1 MREIFRTIRDFCKK
15 ADMILL
21 ALCVAASVFGIV
33 AISSATNFLGGGR
46 YVRTQIIALVLGVIC
61 YILLTLID
69 VDIIAER
76 RELLLLFCTVFIA
89 LLFKWGDTQQGNRSW
104 LNFSFLPFSIQPAE
118 LCKIPFI
125 LIIAKIMSVKQN
137 KISAPTTILQIG
149 GVTLFLFVLIIA
161 ASEDLGVAL
170 QYIFIFV
177 IMAFVGGVNFVWFL
191 GALGALAAAAPTIWT
206 HLSDDRRNRILVL
219 FDASIDPDAQN
230 ERYQVNRSIRALQN
244 GGIRG
249 QGLYNGT
256 MVQSSSLPMQRND
269 FIFSAIGEEL
279 GMLGCLAVLL
289 LLSAVIIRIIHVGI
303 KSGNYMNRLICV
315 GIAGM
320 MASQI
325 LINVG
330 VCLGLVPV
338 IGLTLPFFSY
348 GGSSLIT
355 TFLAMGIVSGI
366 NMRPAPDVH
375 ARYIR
380 PKAEQLPAFTNC
392 ERGRLRV
399 QFSELETFRK
409 LHI

>member
-125 LIIAKIMSVKQN
+125 LILAKIMSVKQN
-137 KISAPTTILQIG
+137 KLSAPTTILQIG
-149 GVTLFLFVLIIA
+149 GVTIFLFVLIIA

-191 GALGALAAAAPTIWT
+191 GALGALTAAAPTIWT

-256 MVQSSSLPMQRND
+256 MVPFRCSETTSSSPP
-269 FIFSAIGEEL
+269 SAKS
-279 GMLGCLAVLL
+279 LGC
-289 LLSAVIIRIIHVGI
+289 SA
-303 KSGNYMNRLICV
+303 
-315 GIAGM
+315 
-320 MASQI
+320 ASR
-325 LINVG
+325 
-330 VCLGLVPV
+330 CCSCSP
-338 IGLTLPFFSY
+338 P
-348 GGSSLIT
+348 SSSASSTSAL
-355 TFLAMGIVSGI
+355 
-366 NMRPAPDVH
+366 NPAT
-375 ARYIR
+375 I
-380 PKAEQLPAFTNC
+380 
-392 ERGRLRV
+392 
-399 QFSELETFRK
+399 
-409 LHI
+409 

>member
-1 MREIFRTIRDFCKK
+1 MEVTQLREIFRAIREFVRK

-21 ALCVAASVFGIV
+21 ALCVTATVFGIV
-33 AISSATNFLGGGR
+33 VISSATNYGGSAR
-46 YVRTQIIALVLGVIC
+46 YVRTQTLALILGIAVYVV
-61 YILLTLID
+61 LTLID

-125 LIIAKIMSVKQN
+125 LILAKIMSVKQN
-137 KISAPTTILQIG
+137 KLSAPTTILQIG
-149 GVTLFLFVLIIA
+149 GVTIFLFVLIIA

-380 PKAEQLPAFTNC
+380 PK
-392 ERGRLRV
+392 
-399 QFSELETFRK
+399 S
-409 LHI
+409 

>member
-1 MREIFRTIRDFCKK
+1 
-15 ADMILL
+15 
-21 ALCVAASVFGIV
+21 
-33 AISSATNFLGGGR
+33 
-46 YVRTQIIALVLGVIC
+46 
-61 YILLTLID
+61 
-69 VDIIAER
+69 
-76 RELLLLFCTVFIA
+76 
-89 LLFKWGDTQQGNRSW
+89 
-104 LNFSFLPFSIQPAE
+104 
-118 LCKIPFI
+118 
-125 LIIAKIMSVKQN
+125 MSVKQN

-177 IMAFVGGVNFVWFL
+177 IMAFVGGVSFVWFL

-219 FDASIDPDAQN
+219 FDASIDPNAQN

-366 NMRPAPDVH
+366 NMRPAPDIN

-380 PKAEQLPAFTNC
+380 P
-392 ERGRLRV
+392 R
-399 QFSELETFRK
+399 
-409 LHI
+409 

>member
-1 MREIFRTIRDFCKK
+1 MREIFRAIREFTKK

-33 AISSATNFLGGGR
+33 AISSATNYLGGGR
-46 YVRTQIIALVLGVIC
+46 YVRTQVIALLLGVIC
-61 YILLTLID
+61 YVLLTLID

-76 RELLLLFCTVFIA
+76 RELLLVFCTIFIA
-89 LLFKWGDTQQGNRSW
+89 LLFKWGDNQQGNRSW
-104 LNFSFLPFSIQPAE
+104 LNFSWLPFSIQPAE

-137 KISAPTTILQIG
+137 KLSAPTTIMQIG
-149 GVTLFLFVLIIA
+149 GVTVFLFVLIVA
-161 ASEDLGVAL
+161 ASEDMGVAL
-170 QYIFIFV
+170 QYLLIFV
-177 IMAFVGGVNFVWFL
+177 IMAFVGGVNFAWFL
-191 GALGALAAAAPTIWT
+191 GALGVLAAATPTIWT
-206 HLSDDRRNRILVL
+206 HLSDDRKNRILVL
-219 FDASIDPDAQN
+219 FDPTIDPAAQD

-256 MVQSSSLPMQRND
+256 MVQSNSLPQQRND
-269 FIFSAIGEEL
+269 LIFSAIGEEL

-289 LLSAVIIRIIHVGI
+289 LLSAVIIRIIYVGI

-355 TFLAMGIVSGI
+355 NFVAMGIVSGI
-366 NMRPAPDVH
+366 NMRPAPDSN

-380 PKAEQLPAFTNC
+380 PRPA
-392 ERGRLRV
+392 
-399 QFSELETFRK
+399 
-409 LHI
+409 

>member
-1 MREIFRTIRDFCKK
+1 MREIFRAIREFTKK

-33 AISSATNFLGGGR
+33 AISSATNYLGGGR
-46 YVRTQIIALVLGVIC
+46 YVRTQVIALLLGVIC
-61 YILLTLID
+61 YVLLTLID

-76 RELLLLFCTVFIA
+76 RELLLVFCTIFIA
-89 LLFKWGDTQQGNRSW
+89 LLFKWGDNQQGNRSW
-104 LNFSFLPFSIQPAE
+104 LNFSWLPFSIQPAE

-137 KISAPTTILQIG
+137 KLSAPTTIMQIG
-149 GVTLFLFVLIIA
+149 GVTVFLFVLIVA
-161 ASEDLGVAL
+161 ASEDMGVAL
-170 QYIFIFV
+170 QYLLIFV
-177 IMAFVGGVNFVWFL
+177 IMAFVGGVNFAWFL
-191 GALGALAAAAPTIWT
+191 GALGVLAAAAPTIWT
-206 HLSDDRRNRILVL
+206 HLSDNRKNRILVL
-219 FDASIDPDAQN
+219 FDPTIDPAAQD

-244 GGIRG
+244 GGFRG

-256 MVQSSSLPMQRND
+256 MVQSNSLPQQRND
-269 FIFSAIGEEL
+269 LIFSAIGEEL

-289 LLSAVIIRIIHVGI
+289 LLSAVIIRIIYVGI

-355 TFLAMGIVSGI
+355 NFVAMGIVSGI
-366 NMRPAPDVH
+366 NMRPAPDSN

-380 PKAEQLPAFTNC
+380 PGPA
-392 ERGRLRV
+392 
-399 QFSELETFRK
+399 
-409 LHI
+409 

>member
-104 LNFSFLPFSIQPAE
+104 LDFSFLPFSIQPAE

-125 LIIAKIMSVKQN
+125 LILAKIMSVKQN
-137 KISAPTTILQIG
+137 KLSAPTTILQIG
-149 GVTLFLFVLIIA
+149 GVTIFLFVLIVA

-191 GALGALAAAAPTIWT
+191 GALGALTAAAPTIWT
-206 HLSDDRRNRILVL
+206 HLSDDPAEPHPRPLRRL
-219 FDASIDPDAQN
+219 D
-230 ERYQVNRSIRALQN
+230 
-244 GGIRG
+244 
-249 QGLYNGT
+249 
-256 MVQSSSLPMQRND
+256 
-269 FIFSAIGEEL
+269 
-279 GMLGCLAVLL
+279 
-289 LLSAVIIRIIHVGI
+289 
-303 KSGNYMNRLICV
+303 
-315 GIAGM
+315 
-320 MASQI
+320 
-325 LINVG
+325 
-330 VCLGLVPV
+330 
-338 IGLTLPFFSY
+338 
-348 GGSSLIT
+348 
-355 TFLAMGIVSGI
+355 
-366 NMRPAPDVH
+366 
-375 ARYIR
+375 
-380 PKAEQLPAFTNC
+380 
-392 ERGRLRV
+392 
-399 QFSELETFRK
+399 
-409 LHI
+409 

>member
-1 MREIFRTIRDFCKK
+1 MREIIRTIRDFCKK

-125 LIIAKIMSVKQN
+125 LILAKIMSVKQN
-137 KISAPTTILQIG
+137 KLSAPTTILQIG
-149 GVTLFLFVLIIA
+149 GVTIFLFVLIIA

-191 GALGALAAAAPTIWT
+191 GALGALTAAAPTIWT

-348 GGSSLIT
+348 GGSSIVTL
-355 TFLAMGIVSGI
+355 FLAMGMVSGI
-366 NMRPAPDVH
+366 HKRTAP
-375 ARYIR
+375 
-380 PKAEQLPAFTNC
+380 EW
-392 ERGRLRV
+392 LR
-399 QFSELETFRK
+399 
-409 LHI
+409 

>member
-1 MREIFRTIRDFCKK
+1 M
-15 ADMILL
+15 
-21 ALCVAASVFGIV
+21 
-33 AISSATNFLGGGR
+33 
-46 YVRTQIIALVLGVIC
+46 
-61 YILLTLID
+61 
-69 VDIIAER
+69 
-76 RELLLLFCTVFIA
+76 
-89 LLFKWGDTQQGNRSW
+89 
-104 LNFSFLPFSIQPAE
+104 
-118 LCKIPFI
+118 
-125 LIIAKIMSVKQN
+125 
-137 KISAPTTILQIG
+137 QIG
-149 GVTLFLFVLIIA
+149 GVTIFLFVLIIA

-177 IMAFVGGVNFVWFL
+177 IMAFVGGVSFVWFL

-320 MASQI
+320 LTAQVF
-325 LINVG
+325 INIG
-330 VCLGLVPV
+330 VCIGLVPV

-348 GGSSLIT
+348 GGSSLVT
-355 TFLAMGIVSGI
+355 MFFAMGIVSGI
-366 NMRPAPDVH
+366 NMRPAPDSN

-380 PKAEQLPAFTNC
+380 PPLSAA
-392 ERGRLRV
+392 
-399 QFSELETFRK
+399 
-409 LHI
+409 